1 VILLVHWNAEE
12 AEERAARLRSAGF
25 DAKAGPIH
33 GTELMKAART
43 APPEAIVI
51 DLTRLPSHGREA
63 AVGLR
68 RLKATRLTPLV
79 FVGGE
84 PAKLERIR
92 TLFPDATFTDW
103 SKIRSGIRKALR
115 NKPTE
120 VEPPPSLMTSYAP
133 KSLSGKLGIR
143 AGTKVLLLNEPAGF
157 ERAIEPLPEG
167 AEILEV
173 GSREL
178 AGLVLAFAASRNE
191 MVQGFRNAVN
201 RSQEKAGI
209 WICWPKKSSGVAS
222 DLTERD
228 VREYGLGLGWVDYK
242 VCSVDATWS
251 GLLFARRR
259 T

>member
-1 VILLVHWNAEE
+1 MILLVHWNADE
-12 AEERAARLRSAGF
+12 AEERAARLRRAGF

-43 APPEAIVI
+43 EPPEAIVI
-51 DLTRLPSHGREA
+51 DLARLPSHGCEA
-63 AVGLR
+63 AVGFRL
-68 RLKATRLTPLV
+68 LKATRLTPLV
-79 FVGGE
+79 FIGGE
-84 PAKLERIR
+84 PEKLERIR

-103 SKIRSGIRKALR
+103 AKIRSGIKKALR

-120 VEPPPSLMTSYAP
+120 IATPRSLMTSYAP
-133 KSLSGKLGIR
+133 KPLSGKLGIR
-143 AGTKVLLLNEPAGF
+143 AGSKVLLLNEPAGF

-167 AEILEV
+167 AEILEA

-178 AGLVLAFAASRNE
+178 ASLVLAFAASRNE
-191 MVQGFRNAVN
+191 MVQEFRNAVK
-201 RSQEKAGI
+201 RTQEKAGI
-209 WICWPKKSSGVAS
+209 WICWPKKTSGVVS

-242 VCSVDATWS
+242 ICAVDATWS